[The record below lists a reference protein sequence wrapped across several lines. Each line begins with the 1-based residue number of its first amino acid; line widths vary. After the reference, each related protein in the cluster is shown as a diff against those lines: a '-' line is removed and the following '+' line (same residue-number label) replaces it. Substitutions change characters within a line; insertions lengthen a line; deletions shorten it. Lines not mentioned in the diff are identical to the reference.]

1 MPKLLEII
9 SHSEKETMSLAE
21 KLTSLFRPGDV
32 LVLTGQ
38 LGAGKTVFVRGLA
51 KALKLDEDL
60 VNSPSFTIVNE
71 YPGDNPLYHFDL
83 YRLVDESELYEIGW
97 DEYLSR
103 NGLIVIEWGEKASSL
118 LPEKYY
124 KIVFEMLDE
133 TERRIDITFV
143 END

>member
-71 YPGDNPLYHFDL
+71 G
-83 YRLVDESELYEIGW
+83 
-97 DEYLSR
+97 
-103 NGLIVIEWGEKASSL
+103 
-118 LPEKYY
+118 
-124 KIVFEMLDE
+124 
-133 TERRIDITFV
+133 
-143 END
+143 